1 MGSSSAINSGPDL
14 LRSPYHLSLWREGHD
29 TAPADQRH
37 KDRFG
42 SRHQVH
48 GQPEQ
53 RRRPHDRADGAA
65 QGMGDRDKGA
75 ANKMSW
81 LPWKRDKYLD
91 EQARL
96 ERGKLAEAVIRND
109 RVRNRL
115 TQRVAER
122 PVGDL
127 LNEMFRQ
134 LDEGKRRD

>member
-1 MGSSSAINSGPDL
+1 
-14 LRSPYHLSLWREGHD
+14 
-29 TAPADQRH
+29 
-37 KDRFG
+37 
-42 SRHQVH
+42 
-48 GQPEQ
+48 
-53 RRRPHDRADGAA
+53 
-65 QGMGDRDKGA
+65 
-75 ANKMSW
+75 MSW